1 MSVSESVLIVDDDDL
16 LGQMA
21 AFYLTQAGYTARV
34 VSSGAAALLELTEQS
49 SNLVL
54 MDIQMPGMD
63 GVEALRRLRKAGHA
77 VPVVMMTH
85 DNRADVIRDVLA
97 LGGNGYLLKP
107 FEGPELIARVR
118 KAIDAAKVARR

>member
-16 LGQMA
+16 LARMA
-21 AFYLTQAGYTARV
+21 AFYLTQAGYSARV
-34 VSSGAAALLELTEQS
+34 VQGGAAALLDLTEQPS
-49 SNLVL
+49 DLVL
-54 MDIQMPGMD
+54 MDIRMPGMD

-77 VPVVMMTH
+77 MPVVMMTH

-107 FEGPELIARVR
+107 FEGPELVARVR
-118 KAIDAAKVARR
+118 KALDAAKVARR

>member
-16 LGQMA
+16 LAQIA
-21 AFYLTQAGYTARV
+21 ALHLTQAGYETRV
-34 VSSGAAALLELTEQS
+34 VAGGQAALLARAERPS
-49 SNLVL
+49 DLVL
-54 MDIQMPGMD
+54 MDIQMPGID

-77 VPVVMMTH
+77 MPVVMMTH

-107 FEGPELIARVR
+107 FEGPDLVARVR
-118 KAIDAAKVARR
+118 KALDAAKVARR